1 MSDNGFVVL
10 DIIETPKEI
19 RHTDPTTG
27 GQKGV
32 KLARFSL
39 VPWDAVWKV
48 AEHFGVG
55 ARKYE
60 DRNWERGYAWHLS
73 YDALMRHLTAWWH
86 GEDRDLETGSLHI
99 TAVAWHALVLLAFHL
114 RGAGTDDRPKNAS
127 IKEAE

>member
-1 MSDNGFVVL
+1 MSAQPCGCDLECKTGPYYCQRHRPI
-10 DIIETPKEI
+10 DTADAPYIYAHKGGGMSTEI

-86 GEDRDLETGSLHI
+86 GEDRD
-99 TAVAWHALVLLAFHL
+99 
-114 RGAGTDDRPKNAS
+114 
-127 IKEAE
+127 